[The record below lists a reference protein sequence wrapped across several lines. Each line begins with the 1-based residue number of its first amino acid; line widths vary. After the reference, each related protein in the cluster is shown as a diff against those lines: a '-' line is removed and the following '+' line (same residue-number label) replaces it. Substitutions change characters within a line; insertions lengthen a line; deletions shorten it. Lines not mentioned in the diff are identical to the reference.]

1 MADAF
6 DPMLAALITFADHGA
21 PEDEAAPIWLSIRT
35 TTQAFEGKLI
45 GYAKYLHLYAQLI
58 DDHPAWAGST
68 LIARLVRDA
77 QEVQTIG
84 PAHMRAQTG
93 AVCFADVTF
102 VNGGFTELW
111 SVQAETIIGWRWIR
125 RP

>member
-1 MADAF
+1 MTDTF
-6 DPMLAALITFADHGA
+6 DPLLTALVTFADHVA

-35 TTQAFEGKLI
+35 ATQAFEGKLI

-84 PAHMRAQTG
+84 PEDTRVQTG

-102 VNGGFTELW
+102 SSGGFTELW
-111 SVQAETIIGWRWIR
+111 SVQADTIIGWRWIR